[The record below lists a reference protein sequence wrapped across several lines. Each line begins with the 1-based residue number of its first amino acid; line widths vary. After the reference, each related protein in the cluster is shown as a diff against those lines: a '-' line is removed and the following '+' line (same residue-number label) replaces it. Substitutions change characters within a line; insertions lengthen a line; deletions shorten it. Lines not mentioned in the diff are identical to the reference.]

1 MLGSVITAMVTPFRA
16 DGAVDFERF
25 RELATYLV
33 ENGSDGLVVCGT
45 TGESPTLSDAEKLDL
60 FRVAVDEVG
69 GRATVIAGTG
79 TYDTGHSAA
88 LTKEATK
95 LGVDAILVVTPYY
108 NKPPQRAIV
117 RHFEE
122 IAGATHLPVVA
133 YNIPGRV
140 VINIESETIARLA
153 EIENVVAVKQAHDD
167 REQARFIAEETR
179 LDLYSGDDPNTFA
192 FLELGGVGVVSVT
205 AHLWGPQIAEMI
217 RRPPRRRRRG
227 RAGAARGAAAG
238 LRPPADPDEPDPDQG
253 GAQPHGPRGRRTP
266 AADGRAG
273 RERARADPL
282 LSRAVGAS
290 RSRVGVAA
298 LDSAPMGE
306 CRIIP
311 LGGLGEVGKNM
322 TVYEADGAI
331 VVVDAGLAFP
341 RDEHLGVD
349 LVLPDFSYLRDRE
362 QMVRAVVLTHGHEDH
377 VGALPYLMREVRVP
391 LVLAT
396 RLTLALVKSKLD
408 EHGLLRSAELRELAP
423 GDEPVELGPF
433 RLEFIRM
440 AHSIPD
446 AAAVML
452 ETPGGRCV
460 HTGDYK
466 LDHTPVDGQR
476 TDVGRL
482 AEIGSRGVDLLLG
495 DSTNAERAGVTE
507 SERVVGEAFR
517 QIFPSREGRILVSS
531 FASNVHRMQ
540 QAADVGVDCGRKVAF
555 VGRSMRKNANIARSL
570 GYMDVPEEAI
580 LRPHE
585 LAELPRGEQLILCTG
600 SQGEP
605 MSAMT
610 RIAYNDHP
618 AVSVEAGDTVI
629 ISAKPIPGNE
639 LRVHDAINRLAKMGA
654 EVLHEDNAPV
664 HVSGHGKAEELRTM
678 IGLLRPK
685 AVMPVHGEFRMLAAH
700 AQLARE
706 GGVPDDRIVMAEN
719 GSVVELRDGVT
730 RIVGEVEAGMT
741 FVDGL
746 GVGDVHDVA
755 LRDRRKL
762 SEDGILIVVATLA
775 AQDGG
780 GLTAPPELIARG
792 FGEGAEPLLEELRE
806 EANRVLRE
814 LLADDVTEIKLLQEH
829 LHDALGGIVYDRTRR
844 RPMVLPVIVEV

>member
-1 MLGSVITAMVTPFRA
+1 M
-16 DGAVDFERF
+16 
-25 RELATYLV
+25 
-33 ENGSDGLVVCGT
+33 GT
-45 TGESPTLSDAEKLDL
+45 
-60 FRVAVDEVG
+60 
-69 GRATVIAGTG
+69 
-79 TYDTGHSAA
+79 
-88 LTKEATK
+88 
-95 LGVDAILVVTPYY
+95 
-108 NKPPQRAIV
+108 
-117 RHFEE
+117 
-122 IAGATHLPVVA
+122 
-133 YNIPGRV
+133 
-140 VINIESETIARLA
+140 
-153 EIENVVAVKQAHDD
+153 
-167 REQARFIAEETR
+167 
-179 LDLYSGDDPNTFA
+179 
-192 FLELGGVGVVSVT
+192 
-205 AHLWGPQIAEMI
+205 
-217 RRPPRRRRRG
+217 
-227 RAGAARGAAAG
+227 
-238 LRPPADPDEPDPDQG
+238 
-253 GAQPHGPRGRRTP
+253 
-266 AADGRAG
+266 
-273 RERARADPL
+273 
-282 LSRAVGAS
+282 
-290 RSRVGVAA
+290 
-298 LDSAPMGE
+298 

-322 TVYEADGAI
+322 TVYEADGSI

-349 LVLPDFSYLRDRE
+349 LVLPDFGYLRDRE
-362 QMVRAVVLTHGHEDH
+362 EMLRAVVLTHGHEDH
-377 VGALPYLMREVRVP
+377 VGSLPYLMREVRVP
-391 LVLAT
+391 LVIAT

-408 EHGLLRSAELRELAP
+408 EHGLLRAAELRELMP
-423 GDEPVELGPF
+423 GDEPVDLGPF
-433 RLEFIRM
+433 RVELVRM

-446 AAAVML
+446 AAAVVL
-452 ETPGGRCV
+452 DTPGGRCV

-466 LDHTPVDGQR
+466 IDHTPVDGQR

-482 AEIGSRGVDLLLG
+482 AEIGSSGVDLLLG
-495 DSTNAERAGVTE
+495 DSTNAERPGVTE

-517 QIFPSREGRILVSS
+517 QIFPRREGRILISS

-540 QAADVGVDCGRKVAF
+540 QAADVGVACGRKVAF
-555 VGRSMRKNANIARSL
+555 VGRSMRKNANIARNL
-570 GYMDVPEEAI
+570 GYMDVPEDAI
-580 LRPHE
+580 LRPQD
-585 LAELPRGEQLILCTG
+585 LAELPRSQQLIVCTG

-618 AVSVEAGDTVI
+618 AVRVEAGDTVI

-664 HVSGHGKAEELRTM
+664 HVSGHGRAEELRTI

-706 GGVPDDRIVMAEN
+706 GGVPEDRIVLAEN
-719 GSVVELRDGVT
+719 GTVVELRDGVA
-730 RIVGEVEAGMT
+730 RIVDEVEAGVT

-762 SEDGILIVVATLA
+762 AEDGVLIVVATLA
-775 AQDGG
+775 QQDGG

-792 FGEGAEPLLEELRE
+792 FGDGAEPLLDELRD
-806 EANRVLRE
+806 EAGRVLRE

-829 LHDALGGIVYDRTRR
+829 LHDALGGVVYNRTRR

>member
-1 MLGSVITAMVTPFRA
+1 M
-16 DGAVDFERF
+16 
-25 RELATYLV
+25 
-33 ENGSDGLVVCGT
+33 
-45 TGESPTLSDAEKLDL
+45 
-60 FRVAVDEVG
+60 
-69 GRATVIAGTG
+69 
-79 TYDTGHSAA
+79 
-88 LTKEATK
+88 
-95 LGVDAILVVTPYY
+95 GV
-108 NKPPQRAIV
+108 
-117 RHFEE
+117 
-122 IAGATHLPVVA
+122 
-133 YNIPGRV
+133 
-140 VINIESETIARLA
+140 
-153 EIENVVAVKQAHDD
+153 
-167 REQARFIAEETR
+167 
-179 LDLYSGDDPNTFA
+179 
-192 FLELGGVGVVSVT
+192 
-205 AHLWGPQIAEMI
+205 
-217 RRPPRRRRRG
+217 
-227 RAGAARGAAAG
+227 
-238 LRPPADPDEPDPDQG
+238 
-253 GAQPHGPRGRRTP
+253 
-266 AADGRAG
+266 
-273 RERARADPL
+273 
-282 LSRAVGAS
+282 
-290 RSRVGVAA
+290 
-298 LDSAPMGE
+298 
-306 CRIIP
+306 CRIVP

-349 LVLPDFSYLRDRE
+349 LVLPDFTYLRERE

-408 EHGLLRSAELRELAP
+408 EHGLLRAAELQELMP
-423 GDEPVELGPF
+423 GDDPVDVGPF
-433 RLEFIRM
+433 QLELVRM

-446 AAAVML
+446 AAAVVL
-452 ETPGGRCV
+452 ETPGGRVV

-517 QIFPSREGRILVSS
+517 QIFPRREGRILVSS

-555 VGRSMRKNANIARSL
+555 VGRSMRKNANIARNL
-570 GYMDVPEEAI
+570 GYMDVPDEAI
-580 LRPHE
+580 LRPNE

-654 EVLHEDNAPV
+654 EVLHEDNSPV
-664 HVSGHGKAEELRTM
+664 HVSGHGRAEELRTI
-678 IGLLRPK
+678 IGLLRPN

-706 GGVPDDRIVMAEN
+706 GGVADDRIVLAEN
-719 GSVVELRDGVT
+719 GSVVELRDGVPQ
-730 RIVGEVEAGMT
+730 IVDEVEAGVT

-762 SEDGILIVVATLA
+762 AEDGILIVVATLA

-780 GLTAPPELIARG
+780 GLTAAPELIARG
-792 FGEGAEPLLEELRE
+792 FGEQAEPLLDELRE
-806 EANRVLRE
+806 EAGRVLEE
-814 LLADDVTEIKLLQEH
+814 LLRDDVTEIKLLQEH